1 MKQLHDAHR
10 ARIGASRNDEARGQP
25 GDVGNNTADSRDCAG
40 GLAVDQ
46 LDADAGKRFSTLHA
60 RLALAG

>member
-10 ARIGASRNDEARGQP
+10 AGTGASRNDEARGQP

-46 LDADAGKRFSTLHA
+46 LDADAGKRFSTLRA